1 MMLFLRWHCAHSIPP
16 RVLKRC
22 LLLVTW
28 LGCSTAC
35 GSLADDLAAEAMAQA
50 RQGDIAT
57 AVATAAQVPG
67 DIERA
72 AVLAQI
78 RDAGAGA
85 ASAGAA
91 NLTSAA
97 SSGAPGGG
105 AQADFESLIELITTT
120 VSPTS
125 WDDVGGSG
133 SINPFPTGVLVDADG
148 LLRATTRSHDDTR
161 LAQIR
166 SAAVEQP
173 TDDRTAPTDGLRKVS
188 LTRLEMHLQLR
199 LAAGLAPDVEML
211 ALAGLERVSFLLVY
225 PETGDLVMVGP
236 ARPWHIDSQGQPV
249 TTATGRPVLRLDDL
263 VVLLRHFRRQPLATF
278 GCAITPSTE
287 GLAAAQQWLASPAR
301 EKLAGR
307 PAALF
312 GEVRRQLGAQR
323 IEVFGL
329 PPESRAARVLVEAD
343 YHMKLI
349 GLGLTPSVEELPS
362 YLAMIDPHG
371 SEELPALD
379 VLRWWFTLDQG
390 AVAASAD
397 RRAFEF
403 VGRLVRLQSENEMLS
418 DRGERIHT
426 GRSEPL
432 NAAFTTR
439 FTEHYQQLAAR
450 YPIYADLENAFN
462 LALVASLIEREGL
475 ADDCDWHMT
484 GFGDDAW
491 YAPAR
496 TRTPATVESVAHHRV
511 IVDRAARRKH
521 TIGAVSGGVWVDTTK
536 WLERK
541 PADAKATVEL
551 AKLRSQ
557 HAAAPAIGKHDRWWW
572 D

>member
-1 MMLFLRWHCAHSIPP
+1 
-16 RVLKRC
+16 
-22 LLLVTW
+22 
-28 LGCSTAC
+28 
-35 GSLADDLAAEAMAQA
+35 MAQA

-78 RDAGAGA
+78 RDAG
-85 ASAGAA
+85 AGAA

-148 LLRATTRSHDDTR
+148 LLRATTRSHDDAR

-496 TRTPATVESVAHHRV
+496 TRTPATVGNIRLARSAVAFGSTPPSGWNGSRQTRTPPSNSRSCEV
-511 IVDRAARRKH
+511 SMRPRQQSASAIAGGGTERTRKTFASAWPAR
-521 TIGAVSGGVWVDTTK
+521 
-536 WLERK
+536 
-541 PADAKATVEL
+541 EL
-551 AKLRSQ
+551 AS
-557 HAAAPAIGKHDRWWW
+557 PA
-572 D
+572 